1 VDPLKIIT
9 LIQTQPSIYKLDG
22 PERLRFTYP
31 LDTPELRIEY
41 LERLIESLAEDAA
54 DPISKM
60 LS

>member
-1 VDPLKIIT
+1 
-9 LIQTQPSIYKLDG
+9 
-22 PERLRFTYP
+22 LRFTYP

-54 DPISKM
+54 DPTSKM